1 MVSITQTGQ
10 HILVEAIFLGSVAFS
25 EVEIT
30 TDI

>member
-1 MVSITQTGQ
+1 MVSIAQTE

-25 EVEIT
+25 EAEIT